1 MVFEVGGCC
10 GLIIHVD
17 DFGYDDD
24 GSCGGEI
31 VGRGSGGGDG
41 NSNYGSGNGSGSKVG
56 ENDSDRGCGGED
68 TLALIM
74 MHISDENFLIIIAI
88 EYKQGWQ

>member
-1 MVFEVGGCC
+1 MVFGVGGCC

-31 VGRGSGGGDG
+31 VGRGGGGGDG
-41 NSNYGSGNGSGSKVG
+41 NSNYGFGNGSGSKAG
-56 ENDSDRGCGGED
+56 DNDSDRGCGGKD
-68 TLALIM
+68 NGNGNGNGIYIP
-74 MHISDENFLIIIAI
+74 HFLYTCFNHDA
-88 EYKQGWQ
+88 YQ